1 VRITGTARLDR
12 RTKDLAG
19 RLRRDDIAV
28 IDHQDIDS
36 TAAQMLVEARPAAL
50 VNASRSCSG
59 RYPNLGPRVLL
70 EAGVP
75 IIDDVGDGL
84 FEILRDGERI
94 EIEDGVIL
102 RGGEQ
107 IARGNV
113 LTLEHA
119 NQMIETARSNLETL
133 LAEFAENTLNYVT
146 KERSLLLDPA
156 NLPEVETAINNRH
169 ALVVVRGENYKEDL
183 AIIRHYIREVKPVL
197 IGVDGGADALLEL
210 GLKPDMIVGDMD
222 SVSDAAL
229 RSGAE
234 LVVHAYAGG
243 DAPGLERVKRMGL
256 EAKTCAVPGTSED
269 LALLLAYE
277 KGAEVIVAV
286 GTHSHLID
294 FLDKGRRG
302 MSSTFLVRLK
312 VGNRLVDAKGVSKL
326 YRAQPSLRYVGV
338 LALGALVVL
347 FTVIAL
353 SPSIQDRIRTMTQDF
368 RAQFWEIYTRLRP
381 WEWRR

>member
-1 VRITGTARLDR
+1 MRISGPARLDR
-12 RTKDLAG
+12 RTKNLVR
-19 RLRRDDIAV
+19 RLKPGDIAV
-28 IDHQDIDS
+28 VDHEDIDS
-36 TAAQMLVEARPAAL
+36 TAARMLVEVRPAAL

-75 IIDDVGDGL
+75 IIDAVGGTV
-84 FEILRDGERI
+84 FEVLREGERI
-94 EIEDGVIL
+94 EIEDGVIY
-102 RGGEQ
+102 RGTEAVASGEM
-107 IARGNV
+107 
-113 LTLEHA
+113 LTLERA
-119 NQMIETARSNLETL
+119 NQLIEDARANLDTV
-133 LAEFAENTLNYVT
+133 LADFAENTLSYVSR
-146 KERSLLLDPA
+146 ERSLLLDPA
-156 NLPEVETAINNRH
+156 NLPEVDTPINNRQ
-169 ALVVVRGENYKEDL
+169 ALVVVRGESYKEDL

-197 IGVDGGADALLEL
+197 IGVDGGADALIEL
-210 GLKPDMIVGDMD
+210 GLKPDLIVGDMD
-222 SVSDAAL
+222 SVSDEAL

-234 LVVHAYAGG
+234 LIVHAYAGG
-243 DAPGLERVKRMGL
+243 NAPGLARLQRMGL
-256 EAKTCAVPGTSED
+256 EAKTCTVPGTSED

-277 KGAEVIVAV
+277 KGAELIVAV

-312 VGNRLVDAKGVSKL
+312 VGNRLVDARGVSKL
-326 YRAQPSLRYVGV
+326 YRSQPSLRYVGI

-353 SPSIQDRIRTMTQDF
+353 SPSLQDRVRLMTQDF
-368 RAQFWEIYTRLRP
+368 RAQFWELYTRLRP